1 MLLGSGL
8 KNSKHRQLIGLAR
21 TGAFRRVYGID
32 SSISAVRA
40 MSRYAKAL
48 DHGGRGWDIVRYVRA
63 DLTQPGQF
71 RRDAS
76 LVLDEG
82 VLDVLQAG
90 PGIDARQV
98 MNAYVERAAGLVR
111 QGGAL
116 IVVGYAGNPAVVNQ
130 TTLELSCWTRGGGF
144 LGLDA
149 LGADPRRA
157 CSPWGPG
164 AHVLTRRRAARPFS
178 RPVHKAR
185 NNSITRPPVQRQPRL
200 QEPVPAQ
207 RAHRFKREVL
217 VRRVVVEVV
226 EVEEAPVH
234 ADEDDVVPRRVVAQ
248 ISDESA

>member
-1 MLLGSGL
+1 MRRIALLCCCVAADRLLEATVREAAMSSPEWWEAHHQLAKLKPGTSWFGPIGRAMARDISKRYTRSCALGDAVVLGSGY
-8 KNSKHRQLIGLAR
+8 SKTPYWLAR

-48 DHGGRGWDIVRYVRA
+48 DHGSRGGWDIVRYVKA
-63 DLTQPGQF
+63 DVTRPGQF

-90 PGIDARQV
+90 PGIDPAARSAARQV
-98 MNAYVERAAGLVR
+98 MEEYLERALELVR
-111 QGGAL
+111 PGGAFV
-116 IVVGYAGNPAVVNQ
+116 VVGYAGDPSIVNQ
-130 TTLELSCWTRGGGF
+130 STLELSCWTRAGGF

-164 AHVLTRRRAARPFS
+164 AYVLTRI
-178 RPVHKAR
+178 V
-185 NNSITRPPVQRQPRL
+185 
-200 QEPVPAQ
+200 
-207 RAHRFKREVL
+207 
-217 VRRVVVEVV
+217 
-226 EVEEAPVH
+226 
-234 ADEDDVVPRRVVAQ
+234 
-248 ISDESA
+248 